1 MAPRYQSIATVLVT
15 LALACQM
22 TNAKPTK
29 EVELSTELD
38 IKRDPLQ
45 EDIDQFFKDQDHLQ
59 PSMQNTSTTDTSSP
73 ASLPSFANIGS
84 QIMSGGLPDIGSIFE
99 QLGMSSFEPTQV
111 GYLIISGPL
120 GIIAQFMNSSR
131 VDQID

>member
-1 MAPRYQSIATVLVT
+1 MATRYLSIATALVA
-15 LALACQM
+15 LALACQI

-38 IKRDPLQ
+38 IKREPLQ

-59 PSMQNTSTTDTSSP
+59 PSAQNTTDTDTTSP
-73 ASLPSFANIGS
+73 SGLPSLVNIGS
-84 QIMSGGLPDIGSIFE
+84 QIMNVGLPDISSIFE
-99 QLGMSSFEPTQV
+99 QLGMPSFEPTQI

-120 GIIAQFMNSSR
+120 GIIGQFMNMSR
-131 VDQID
+131 VDQIA